1 MGESNDS
8 YFEKAL
14 LKNIN
19 EDIPIYVV
27 LSSTS
32 EKYSVSTNRTSKSE
46 LRSKPNHPSEKYSDR
61 SRNNSNNI
69 NNNISINKINDCISN
84 KKISNNN
91 IINSNTS
98 NNNINNNIRK
108 NNFACLFSVHN
119 TISLSR
125 NEQVCKHTCT

>member
-1 MGESNDS
+1 MKT
-8 YFEKAL
+8 YQFVLIYQARPK
-14 LKNIN
+14 KN
-19 EDIPIYVV
+19 
-27 LSSTS
+27 
-32 EKYSVSTNRTSKSE
+32 SVSTNRTSKSE
-46 LRSKPNHPSEKYSDR
+46 LTSKPNHPSEKYSDR

-69 NNNISINKINDCISN
+69 NNNISINKINDYISN

-108 NNFACLFSVHN
+108 NSFAYLFSVHN
-119 TISLSR
+119 AISLSR